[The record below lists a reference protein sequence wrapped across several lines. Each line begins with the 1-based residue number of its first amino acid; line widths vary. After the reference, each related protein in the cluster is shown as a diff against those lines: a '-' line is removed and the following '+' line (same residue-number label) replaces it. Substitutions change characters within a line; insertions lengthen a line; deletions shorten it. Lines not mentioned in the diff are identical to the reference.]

1 MFSANGWLGLDVL
14 KAIESEI
21 GSERAIVI
29 LNLFFGRPKE
39 TSQSRGN
46 EQSDVE
52 ENGTTNLGIITSRR
66 HVGFCIACIVAS
78 ISSFPGDSEVIGSNV
93 KSIKSACWPWT
104 PRAKSVI

>member
-14 KAIESEI
+14 KAIECKI

-39 TSQSRGN
+39 TTQSRWN

-52 ENGTTNLGIITSRR
+52 ENGTTNPGIIMSRR
-66 HVGFCIACIVAS
+66 HVGFCIACERIIV
-78 ISSFPGDSEVIGSNV
+78 PRRLGGDRVKREVHQIGLLILDTKGEV
-93 KSIKSACWPWT
+93 CRLI
-104 PRAKSVI
+104 